1 MSHFNGRLAW
11 KSSQEKVFKCLMVY
25 ENGLGEQLGRATW
38 ESSLRGV
45 VNVKNKV
52 KKSIQCVEKLGRV
65 QWKSSLREQF
75 GRAVL
80 KRRERGLEEQPENIV
95 E

>member
-1 MSHFNGRLAW
+1 MFIGW
-11 KSSQEKVFKCLMVY
+11 
-25 ENGLGEQLGRATW
+25 ENGLGEHLGRATW

-65 QWKSSLREQF
+65 QWKSSLREQYWRE
-75 GRAVL
+75 GRGAWKSSQKIL
-80 KRRERGLEEQPENIV
+80 
-95 E
+95 